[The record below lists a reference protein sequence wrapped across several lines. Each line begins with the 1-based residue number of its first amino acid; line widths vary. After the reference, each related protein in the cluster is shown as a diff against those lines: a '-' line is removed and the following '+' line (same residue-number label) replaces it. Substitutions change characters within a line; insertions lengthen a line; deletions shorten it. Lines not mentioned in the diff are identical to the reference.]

1 MKLILFD
8 CDGTLVDSQ
17 HNIIEAMRRAFADV
31 NLPFPGEAATRAII
45 GLSLHAAMQA
55 LAPDASPDVLR
66 RLEEAY
72 KDNFFRLRHE
82 PDFHEPLF
90 PGVREALD
98 ALAARD
104 DVLLGI
110 ATGKSRRG
118 LDKVLDESG
127 LGELFAITR
136 CADET
141 ISKPHPQMLE
151 EILADLDMPPERA
164 VMVGDTEFDL
174 LMAANAGT
182 GGLSPIMATDA
193 ASWDEIMQTNLNGT
207 FYTVKHAGRAMAKS
221 GGGAICA
228 ISSIAG
234 VRTHRFMAPYC
245 VSKAGI
251 DHTTVVVIYDNGA
264 YIEASRL
271 FWVMELIPSKAHQ

>member
-45 GLSLHAAMQA
+45 GLSLHAAVQA

-118 LDKVLDESG
+118 LEVLLEREG
-127 LGELFAITR
+127 LRHHFITLQT
-136 CADET
+136 ADDAP
-141 ISKPHPQMLE
+141 SKPHPGMVLRALE
-151 EILADLDMPPERA
+151 DTGAEARNTVL
-164 VMVGDTEFDL
+164 VGDTRYDMQ
-174 LMAANAGT
+174 MARNAGAWALGVGWGYHPPEQLRQAGAHDIT
-182 GGLSPIMATDA
+182 HESDELPRATLGMLA
-193 ASWDEIMQTNLNGT
+193 REA
-207 FYTVKHAGRAMAKS
+207 
-221 GGGAICA
+221 
-228 ISSIAG
+228 
-234 VRTHRFMAPYC
+234 
-245 VSKAGI
+245 VS
-251 DHTTVVVIYDNGA
+251 
-264 YIEASRL
+264 
-271 FWVMELIPSKAHQ
+271 